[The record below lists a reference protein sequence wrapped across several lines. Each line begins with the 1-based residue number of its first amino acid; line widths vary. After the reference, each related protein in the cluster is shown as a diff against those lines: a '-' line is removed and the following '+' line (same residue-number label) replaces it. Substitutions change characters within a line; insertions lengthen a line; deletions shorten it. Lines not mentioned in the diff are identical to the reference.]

1 MCYAVRW
8 RNMIMQQRSIHTR
21 THTAFFLG
29 LISASLGLTAAATAQ
44 SVTYDMSID
53 PQASGMNAS
62 MSLDIDTAG
71 TLIGAWDPDTNPDST
86 RTKPG
91 LFGSFG
97 STDNE
102 PVDVALGFGLDGAI
116 DTSTTGSML
125 LNVDLSTNVVT
136 MEGFAADLLAN
147 GPVSIPATLSF
158 ASESFRTRNPDSA
171 YIGVPFD
178 IPIGD
183 LSVTSLIITQ
193 TSTLAVGAL
202 TETSPNHYDMT
213 LAAQG
218 ELTGSIEF
226 LGQVIDIAP
235 TPFPIAL
242 TGELVITGQDAT
254 LTSLQMV
261 DQSDTQNPGTQ
272 LPEFAMDIPTIL
284 PPGDVA
290 HVLMNL
296 TLDQITS
303 SLVGDLTLSAAGSEV
318 PMCKA
323 DFNNDGTVNTLDFI
337 AFLNA
342 WTAMDAAADFNN
354 DGTINT
360 LDFIAFLNEW
370 VDGCA

>member
-1 MCYAVRW
+1 MP
-8 RNMIMQQRSIHTR
+8 QRS
-21 THTAFFLG
+21 THTQTHAAFVLG
-29 LISASLGLTAAATAQ
+29 LITASLGLTAAGLAQ
-44 SVTYDMSID
+44 SVTYDMAID
-53 PQASGMNAS
+53 SQASGMNAS
-62 MSLDIDTAG
+62 ISFDIDTAG

-102 PVDVALGFGLDGAI
+102 PVDVALGFGLAGSI
-116 DTSTTGSML
+116 DTNTTGGML
-125 LNVDLSTNVVT
+125 LNIDLSTNVVT

-183 LSVTSLIITQ
+183 LSVTSLLIAQ
-193 TSTLAVGAL
+193 TGTLAVGAL
-202 TETSPNHYDMT
+202 TETSPDHYDMT

-218 ELTGSIEF
+218 EITGSIEF
-226 LGQVIDIAP
+226 FGQVIDITP
-235 TPFPIAL
+235 TPFPIAI
-242 TGELVITGQDAT
+242 TGELIITGQDAT
-254 LTSLQMV
+254 LTSLQMI

-296 TLDQITS
+296 MLDQVAS
-303 SLVGDLTLSAAGSEV
+303 SLVGDLTLHAAGSEV
-318 PMCKA
+318 SMCRA
-323 DFNNDGTVNTLDFI
+323 DFNNDGIVNTLDFV

-342 WTAMDAAADFNN
+342 WSSLDESADFNS
-354 DGTINT
+354 DGQVNT
-360 LDFIAFLNEW
+360 LDFVAFLNEW
-370 VDGCA
+370 VVGCA